1 MTATS
6 IDDGKGS
13 TGAGFPGVGFLGV
26 GIMGEPMA
34 RNLLA
39 SGVGLA
45 VWNRSAPAVERLV
58 AEGAKAASSVRELF
72 ATSDVVLMMLSTEQV
87 IDETLLRGTDDFD
100 ALVAGTTLVHLGTTS
115 PEYSRGLE
123 HSVVAAG
130 GRYVEAPVSGSREP
144 ATRRELIGMLAGT
157 RDAVDDV
164 RPIVDLLCASTT
176 VCGAVPAAL
185 TMKIAVNVFLITTV
199 TGLAETFAFAR
210 SAGLDVEQLRGIL
223 DGGQMSSPISRVKTA
238 KLVAGDLSP
247 QAAISDV
254 LKNCDLVL
262 NAARDSTVDVP
273 LMDVCRD
280 LFARAV
286 SRGDGTLDMAAV
298 RPDAVG

>member
-6 IDDGKGS
+6 GDERAGS
-13 TGAGFPGVGFLGV
+13 TGLRLTGVGFLGV

-39 SGVGLA
+39 SGVGLT

-58 AEGAKAASSVRELF
+58 AEGATAAASVRELF
-72 ATSDVVLMMLSTEQV
+72 ATSDVVMMMLSTEQV

-100 ALVAGTTLVHLGTTS
+100 ELLAGTTLVHLGTTS

-123 HSVVAAG
+123 RSVLAAG

-144 ATRRELIGMLAGT
+144 ARRRELIGMLAGSP
-157 RDAVDDV
+157 DVVDDV

-176 VCGAVPAAL
+176 VCGEVPAAL

-223 DGGQMSSPISRVKTA
+223 DGGQMSSPIS
-238 KLVAGDLSP
+238 
-247 QAAISDV
+247 
-254 LKNCDLVL
+254 
-262 NAARDSTVDVP
+262 
-273 LMDVCRD
+273 
-280 LFARAV
+280 
-286 SRGDGTLDMAAV
+286 
-298 RPDAVG
+298 